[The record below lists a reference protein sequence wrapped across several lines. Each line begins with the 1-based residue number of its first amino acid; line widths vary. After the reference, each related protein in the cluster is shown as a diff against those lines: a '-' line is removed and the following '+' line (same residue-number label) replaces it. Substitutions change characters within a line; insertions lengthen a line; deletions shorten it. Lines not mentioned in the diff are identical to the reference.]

1 MFPVDTLKTR
11 MQAIGPSSCSSSTV
25 NLRQSLGSI
34 LKLEG
39 PAGLYRGIAAMGLG
53 AGPAHAVYFSV
64 YEWFK
69 KSLSA
74 VSYYLNF
81 SSFFFFGRLVT
92 VPLDCEK

>member
-1 MFPVDTLKTR
+1 
-11 MQAIGPSSCSSSTV
+11 MQAVGPSFPSSTV

-69 KSLSA
+69 KALSA
-74 VSYYLNF
+74 VSYYLIPIQF
-81 SSFFFFGRLVT
+81 PSILFSFFFSGFCIHLVT
-92 VPLDCEK
+92 